1 MITAGK
7 IPKYELKIKDSIN
20 PKKEILIKFL
30 SRLPHWPILSPITTR
45 CFNYTTEKKGNYPC
59 LNYIYGLLVL
69 VPGFEPG
76 STDRESVMMDRTT
89 LHELA
94 NRSAGQKFMKST
106 LISRNYHF
114 HFHLD
119 HSFGHSYA
127 ESDCCDS

>member
-1 MITAGK
+1 MAFVHIDNLVHL
-7 IPKYELKIKDSIN
+7 E
-20 PKKEILIKFL
+20 
-30 SRLPHWPILSPITTR
+30 PILYR
-45 CFNYTTEKKGNYPC
+45 
-59 LNYIYGLLVL
+59 LVL

-127 ESDCCDS
+127 ESDCYEP

>member
-1 MITAGK
+1 MPYA
-7 IPKYELKIKDSIN
+7 LVAN
-20 PKKEILIKFL
+20 LLILDF
-30 SRLPHWPILSPITTR
+30 IL
-45 CFNYTTEKKGNYPC
+45 
-59 LNYIYGLLVL
+59 YGLVL

-106 LISRNYHF
+106 LRNRIYHF

-127 ESDCCDS
+127 ECDCNES